1 MLSVLYWRND
11 MAKTMYDILISKQ
24 KYRRPF
30 SSGDDFRYFMENREK
45 LGKFKRFAE
54 LYDSEENEFDIMRAN
69 ILLRGLE
76 NKTLFEKEIANIA
89 SHGNIEPGQFILT
102 LKERII
108 DQPYYNANG
117 VKIYIPFFSS
127 ALNQIYTNE
136 PNKLLALPYSE
147 LEHDFEDACI
157 DPFDTY
163 GAELFNSFFTSLVKI
178 GSSKH
183 ATAFFYYD
191 TNTVY
196 IINDQGRLDCKFV
209 LFDKYMKKPSYTHM
223 MERIAPFVE
232 AYFNNDRQGVVD
244 ALLKSNLI
252 SPQMHKLLTK

>member
-1 MLSVLYWRND
+1 
-11 MAKTMYDILISKQ
+11 MAKTMCDILSSKQ

-30 SSGDDFRYFMENREK
+30 SSGDDFKYFMENREK

-76 NKTLFEKEIANIA
+76 NKTLFEKEIENIHN
-89 SHGNIEPGQFILT
+89 HGNIEPGKFILT
-102 LKERII
+102 LKERILG
-108 DQPYYNANG
+108 QPYYDASG
-117 VKIYIPFFSS
+117 VKIYIPFFSA

-136 PNKLLALPYSE
+136 PQKLLALPYSE
-147 LEHDFEDACI
+147 LQNNFEDACI

-163 GAELFNSFFTSLVKI
+163 GSELYNSFFTSLVKI
-178 GSSKH
+178 ASSKH

-196 IINDQGRLDCKFV
+196 IINDQGRLDSKFV

-223 MERIAPFVE
+223 MERILPFVE

-244 ALLKSNLI
+244 ALLNNNLI
-252 SPQMHKLLTK
+252 SPQMHKLISK

>member
-1 MLSVLYWRND
+1 
-11 MAKTMYDILISKQ
+11 MAKTLYEILSSKQ

-30 SSGDDFRYFMENREK
+30 SSGDDFKYFMENREK

-76 NKTLFEKEIANIA
+76 NKTLFEKEVLNIKN
-89 SHGNIEPGQFILT
+89 HGMVESAKFIQT
-102 LKERII
+102 LKERMIG
-108 DQPYYNANG
+108 QPYYDANG

-127 ALNQIYTNE
+127 ALNQIYSSE
-136 PNKLLALPYSE
+136 PEKLLALPYSE
-147 LEHDFEDACI
+147 LATDFEDACV

-163 GAELFNSFFTSLVKI
+163 GAELFNSYFTSLVKI
-178 GSSKH
+178 ASSKH

-191 TNTVY
+191 TNTIY

-209 LFDKYMKKPSYTHM
+209 LFDKYIKKPSYTHM
-223 MERIAPFVE
+223 MERITPVVE

-252 SPQMHKLLTK
+252 SPQIHKLLEK